1 MSVFD
6 TMYLGNNDEQ
16 RRMDDLFILRYT
28 VRHII
33 QIADFLYSY
42 KEVLKSNDSGM
53 LGLFFFLEMFN
64 KRIQYLESFVNDDEI
79 KEAIKILG
87 PIKYD
92 ELVKDWDKK
101 KKKLEQYLSFNCED
115 GITPCGMLFEVKDN
129 EESVIHEF
137 MGTIHIPNKK
147 NQLLF
152 VGEYITLN
160 GRTEKLANSDTIQGV
175 ILKMAIKRNGKVVKD
190 FEMQEQF
197 EKNTKIMYDELKFNP
212 SKTYSA
218 AVGEINRKA
227 RDTLL
232 IDFDLLI
239 YEKKT
244 VRLNDC
250 VVVK

>member
-28 VRHII
+28 IRHII
-33 QIADFLYSY
+33 QIADFLYNY
-42 KEVLKSNDSGM
+42 KEVLKSNDPGM

-64 KRIQYLESFVNDDEI
+64 KRIQYLDSFVNDDEI

-101 KKKLEQYLSFNCED
+101 KKKLEQYLPFNCED
-115 GITPCGMLFEVKDN
+115 GITPCSMLFEVKDN

-137 MGTIHIPNKK
+137 MKTIHIPNKK

-160 GRTEKLANSDTIQGV
+160 GRTGKLADPDTIQGI
-175 ILKMAIKRNGKVVKD
+175 ILKMAIKKNGKPVKGSD
-190 FEMQEQF
+190 IEDRIG
-197 EKNTKIMYDELKFNP
+197 KNTKIVYDMNKFNQ
-212 SKTYSA
+212 SKVYSA

-232 IDFDLLI
+232 INFDLLI